1 MAAGNEKIPIELC
14 AAAENEPSGPMVSDR
29 FDETVLRLA
38 RLVGRQI
45 AREEFGRRHV
55 EGATIAARNRKHRK

>member
-1 MAAGNEKIPIELC
+1 MAAGNEKIPIELF
-14 AAAENEPSGPMVSDR
+14 APATTEPSLVSDR

-45 AREEFGRRHV
+45 AREEFARRHD
-55 EGATIAARNRKHRK
+55 EGAKIAARNKKCRK